1 MMAKFFEI
9 ARESV
14 PELDGVE
21 NLSWAFTF
29 QPIPTIITFVAQT
42 RGGNSLGLD
51 PEKDGDIMNVLV
63 SVSWDSETEDVLI
76 EEQVKAVLARA
87 KSEAVAMGVFNG
99 YEYLNYAAGWQDPIA
114 EYGESVRRELQ
125 GVSKAYDP
133 KGVFQRL
140 VPGGFKL
147 FDA

>member
-1 MMAKFFEI
+1 MMAKFFSI
-9 ARESV
+9 ASASV
-14 PELDGVE
+14 PSLDDVA
-21 NLSWAFTF
+21 NMSWSFTF
-29 QPIPTIITFVAQT
+29 QPVPTIITSVAQS

-63 SVSWDSETEDVLI
+63 SVSWDAEAEDALI
-76 EEQVKAVLARA
+76 EEQVKAVLEGA
-87 KSEAVAMGVFNG
+87 KSEALAMGVFNR
-99 YEYLNYAAGWQDPIA
+99 YEYLNYAAEWQDPISG
-114 EYGESVRRELQ
+114 YGEGVKKELQ

>member
-1 MMAKFFEI
+1 MMARFFEI

-29 QPIPTIITFVAQT
+29 QPVPTIITSVAQS

-51 PEKDGDIMNVLV
+51 PERDGNVMNVLV
-63 SVSWDSETEDVLI
+63 SVSWDAEAEDVLI

-87 KSEAVAMGVFNG
+87 KSEAVAMGVFNRC
-99 YEYLNYAAGWQDPIA
+99 EYLNYAAGWQDPIA
-114 EYGESVRRELQ
+114 GYGEDVKKGLQ
-125 GVSKAYDP
+125 GVSREYDP
-133 KGVFQRL
+133 RSVFQRL
-140 VPGGFKL
+140 VPGGFKV
-147 FDA
+147 F